1 MRALASYQVMFW
13 KHIPSQV
20 KAWEGDAQVKRMMP
34 DRFQVAIDAYAMKDG
49 STDMDAYLDGW
60 RWGPV
65 ESMDGTPDDV
75 LAAVVAELDRDHP
88 RDRLMKPEPSA

>member
-1 MRALASYQVMFW
+1 MFW

-49 STDMDAYLDGW
+49 STDMDAYLEGW

-65 ESMDGTPDDV
+65 EDRSGSPDEV
-75 LAAVVAELDRDHP
+75 LEALISELTESNP
-88 RDRLMKPEPSA
+88 RSRLLNPQ